1 MTKKKSKSS
10 SSQSRTLLMVAGLLI
25 LFIIAGVLFGWD
37 QALNMAGQLLG
48 LTEEPQTATI
58 NEGQPAQAEAPS
70 DQVDEPPAVAVE
82 EIAGEGDYYQVYFT
96 NPVNPFDDVT
106 TGGVDDYLVELIN
119 SAQTSIVAAMFELDL
134 QNVADALIAA
144 HDRGVDVRIVYDDEH
159 TEDDPQMEEIIDAGI
174 PATPDERSAFMHN
187 KFFVIDG
194 KTVWTGSMNI
204 TINGVYRNN
213 NNVIVIQSPALAE
226 NYTAEFEEMFNGEF
240 GPRSPS
246 NTPNPVINL
255 GNVQIENYF
264 GPEDEIIPRLVE
276 LVSGAQSSIK
286 FMTFSFTHDDLG
298 EAMRERAYVG
308 VEVTGIFETRGADTE
323 YSECGYFIDAG
334 QDVRLDGN
342 PYTFHH
348 KVIII
353 DDSIVVIGSFN
364 FSENAASS
372 NDENLLIVHDPAVAA
387 IYVQEFNRRFAEA
400 VVPTGGG
407 CKTD

>member
-1 MTKKKSKSS
+1 MTKRKSKSS
-10 SSQSRTLLMVAGLLI
+10 SSQSRTLLMVVGLLI
-25 LFIIAGVLFGWD
+25 LFIVAGVWFGWD
-37 QALNMAGQLLG
+37 QAFGLVGGMLG
-48 LTEEPQTATI
+48 LTEAP
-58 NEGQPAQAEAPS
+58 QPAQGDS
-70 DQVDEPPAVAVE
+70 QPAAVSE
-82 EIAGEGDYYQVYFT
+82 DIAGGGDYYQVYFT
-96 NPVNPFDDVT
+96 NPVIPFDDVT
-106 TGGVDDYLVELIN
+106 TGGIDDRLVELIN
-119 SAQTSIVAAMFELDL
+119 SADTSIVAAMFELDL

-144 HDRGVDVRIVYDDEH
+144 HERGVDVRVVYDDEH

-194 KTVWTGSMNI
+194 ETVWTGSMNI
-204 TINGVYRNN
+204 TVNGVYHNN
-213 NNVIVIQSPALAE
+213 NNVIVIQSPALAA

-240 GPRSPS
+240 GPSSPS

-255 GNVQIENYF
+255 GGIQIENYF
-264 GPEDEIIPRLVE
+264 GPEDVIIPRLVE
-276 LVSGAQSSIK
+276 VVGGAQSSIK

-298 EAMRERAYVG
+298 AAMRERAAAG
-308 VEVTGIFETRGADTE
+308 VTVTGVFETRGADTE
-323 YSECGYFIDAG
+323 YSECGALLDAG

-348 KVIII
+348 KVIIV

-372 NDENLLIVHDPAVAA
+372 NDENLLIVHDPAVTSL
-387 IYVQEFNRRFAEA
+387 YVQEFDRRFAEA
-400 VVPTGGG
+400 NVPAGGG